1 LIALCDQI
9 ALCKL
14 TVTTPPKFDWR
25 CAIDNPSKDDYQKRR
40 FSFWN
45 FDELLSIMLGRIEEI
60 ANQPD
65 VRLWDNHPNLAR
77 AANDR
82 LPPFADTYAK
92 LRHTFTP
99 HQLGQLTLCGVRVA
113 ANTTFCSASLS
124 RRDPSRCSPASTI
137 QSSSRMRALSR

>member
-1 LIALCDQI
+1 MIALCDQI

-82 LPPFADTYAK
+82 LPPIATVSTCNEQTSVALLPVI
-92 LRHTFTP
+92 LRH
-99 HQLGQLTLCGVRVA
+99 G
-113 ANTTFCSASLS
+113 S
-124 RRDPSRCSPASTI
+124 RSYV
-137 QSSSRMRALSR
+137 